1 MSDTATAPSE
11 HARLEALAAR
21 LERAL
26 SRDQRELGKRL
37 AGLRRRLKDGKPVD
51 RAINDIESRLEAS
64 IAQRAARETALA
76 RWQTPA
82 ALNYPPELPVVER
95 REDIL
100 AALAEHQIVVV
111 AGETGSGKTT
121 QLPKLCL
128 EMGRGRNGLIGHTQP
143 RRLAARSVAVRLA
156 EELETTLG
164 ETVGYQVRFNDTTGP
179 STLIKLMTDGIL
191 LAETQHDPD
200 LSRYEAIIIDEAHE
214 RSLNIDFLLGYLK
227 RLTARRPDLK
237 IIITSATIDVERFSQ
252 HFAAQ
257 DGTPAPIVSV
267 SGRNFPVETR
277 YLPLVRDAEDEE
289 DLSLQEGILRAVE
302 ELSVIERE
310 KGWMRGPRDVLI
322 FLPGEREIRAT
333 ADTLRR
339 AQLRDTEV
347 LPLYARLSNEEQN
360 RVFQPHR
367 GRRIVLA
374 TNVAETSLTVPG
386 IRYVIDPGLV
396 RISRYSYR
404 SKIQR
409 LPVEPISQASANQRK
424 GRCGR
429 IAEGLCIRL
438 YSEEDFLAR
447 PEYTEPEIQRTNLAS
462 VILSMLSLKLG
473 DIEKFPFVDAPDSR
487 FVTDGFRLLRELGA
501 VDEHNRLSRDG
512 RTLARLP
519 IDPRLARMVLEGAS
533 RGCLREVLII
543 VSALSIQDPR
553 ERPADKRQQADQI
566 HHEWDDDNSDFVSW
580 LNLWEGFEL
589 ARDALGANPLRR
601 WCKARFLNYLRLR
614 EWHDTFRQLK
624 QLTRDLGLEMTSAQH
639 ERDAEAQAE
648 VTARVLASPGQGR
661 RPSVAIDHES
671 LHRALLTGLLSNLGL
686 KQENREYLGA
696 RNRRFFVHPGSGV
709 AKKSPKWVMAAEMVE
724 TTKLYA
730 RQVAA
735 IKPEWVEP
743 LAEHLVKRSYSE
755 PHWEMKRAQVVAS
768 EQVTLFGLPIVTAR
782 KVHYGPLAPQESR
795 ELFIRRA
802 LVEGEFQTRAPFF
815 AHNRGLMDE
824 VGELEDRARKR
835 DILVDEETL
844 FAFYAERIPEGIYN
858 GRSFDKWRKEAER
871 DNPDV
876 LHLNLDDL
884 MARDAE
890 EVTVARY
897 PEQLHH
903 NSVAYPLSYHF
914 APGAVDDGVTM
925 IVPAAM
931 LSQLPRYRIEWL
943 VPGLLRDKAIA
954 LMKSLPKQYRK
965 QVVPI
970 PNWVDAALEAL
981 TPDDVPLA
989 DALAEFMRVKT
1000 GLRLPQDA
1008 WAPETLEPH
1017 LKMNLRIVDQD
1028 GKVLGEGR
1036 DLEALEARFKDSAA
1050 AAARAMANRSRA
1062 ADSEV
1067 LEDLPE
1073 TPIATS
1079 HSTTQA
1085 GIRVEAYPALVV
1097 KAAAPADGGMSAKQR
1112 KLARKTGKNSAP
1124 SSHAPASATAQVEQ
1138 NLSVELFDHP
1148 AKAAAAHRDGIT
1160 RLAMARLPDQ
1170 VRYLDRDLKALERC
1184 ALLFAKIGTRRQ
1196 LADDFIYSVFE
1207 QVMAVE
1213 PLPRS
1218 RSELQ
1223 ARLDDK
1229 RAELVPHAE
1238 ALLKPLEAALKQ
1250 HLELSKR
1257 LKGKIDFS
1265 VALVVADLKAQQAR
1279 LITPGFIQASGEW
1292 LHQLPRYV
1300 EAMLIRLDKAPR
1312 ERMRDQRDMEE
1323 VKGFES
1329 RLDARLSK
1337 AREQG
1342 LPDAELEEFGW
1353 WLQELRVS
1361 LFAQQ
1366 LGTLETVSAK
1376 RLEKRWQELMARR

>member
-37 AGLRRRLKDGKPVD
+37 AGLRRRLKEGKPVD

-95 REDIL
+95 RADIL

-128 EMGRGRNGLIGHTQP
+128 EMGLGRNGLIGHTQP
-143 RRLAARSVAVRLA
+143 RRLAARSVAARLA

-267 SGRNFPVETR
+267 SGRNFPVETQ

-289 DLSLQEGILRAVE
+289 DLSLQEGILHAVE

-310 KGWMRGPRDVLI
+310 KGWMQGPRDVLI

-782 KVHYGPLAPQESR
+782 KVHYGPLAPEESR

-844 FAFYAERIPEGIYN
+844 FSFYAERIPEGIYN

-981 TPDDVPLA
+981 TPDDVPLT

-1050 AAARAMANRSRA
+1050 AAARAMASRSRE

-1073 TPIATS
+1073 APIATS

-1097 KAAAPADGGMSAKQR
+1097 KAAAPADSGMSAKQR

-1184 ALLFAKIGTRRQ
+1184 ALLFAKVGTRRQ

-1265 VALVVADLKAQQAR
+1265 MALVVADLKAQQAR

-1329 RLDARLSK
+1329 RLDVRLSK